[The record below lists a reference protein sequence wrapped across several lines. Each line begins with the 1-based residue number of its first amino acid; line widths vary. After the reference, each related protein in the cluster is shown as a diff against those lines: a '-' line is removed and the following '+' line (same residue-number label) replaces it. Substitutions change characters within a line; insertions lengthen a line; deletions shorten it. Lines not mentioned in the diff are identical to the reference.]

1 MSNLTTHLSVR
12 LIWNDRGWD
21 GHVCDKPNQ
30 NAYCVVNQYIREA
43 LADQKN
49 IKREVEAAAMP
60 LKELNEWQPPCCRTS
75 VAFSPIGFEI
85 IHNDPLEFRRLPSTK
100 ETILPYSVCPS
111 PYRWMREEN
120 FRQLC
125 EDEHL
130 NIRGPDD
137 PKKENGWVYEPDR
150 QIELLTNFWSRLE
163 KNTSLV
169 FFYCDQGNPL
179 DENLNRILLGVG
191 RISNIGPQHFFGKK
205 PPKYPGDYPIWSRCI
220 THDFENQGFVLPYHE
235 YLRKGYDTSNIIC
248 RIPEGATIDFSYVG
262 EHVSDDTAVGALE
275 RLLQSVQ
282 AVKDENKVSGDWSRH
297 IIWINDVLSEVWQ
310 NRGPFPGAGSVLQ
323 FLGVEV
329 GTAFQRQVLMPLLK
343 RGENAWEYLLAILE
357 GRKQCEEKEYT
368 IPMKQ
373 AAGRW
378 AAYSPSRRKLLSM
391 LVRFELTPKQVK
403 RIADADER
411 IKAGINATD
420 EELVENPYLISEMD
434 EGGPDRDVITLE
446 VIDRGMRPEGD
457 TARFLSGNEI
467 IPQDDPHRVR
477 ACAVAILKDAAA
489 NGDTL
494 LPFNEVLE
502 QIKKRFPERRACSP
516 DRELVIG
523 QQSFYQEILDFRTD
537 INPPTMALRIISELE
552 QEVANRLK
560 RRIKLKN
567 KPPRSDWS
575 WEELLKQEFG
585 EGKGSNL
592 PPEVEERARK
602 EKAKAL
608 ITLYECRFSVL
619 TGRAGTGKTS
629 VLKVFLKGLEEL
641 ESRRPILLLAPTG
654 KARVRLMERT
664 KRDDGSVRDAYTIHQ
679 LLMRNRW
686 LNPENFVL
694 RYKGGSE
701 IGAPTVI
708 IDEASM
714 IPIDLL
720 GVLFRA
726 LDLNQVSRLILVG
739 DPNQLPPIGP
749 GRPFVD
755 IVSWLK
761 ADNKEVKKLYP
772 ESFQLPAEERNACI
786 AQLTERARHEDHNS
800 LALQLADGYLSDDP
814 TPGDDDLL
822 SRVARQ
828 DVDGD
833 LEVHFWRDHLE
844 LETLLMARMKHL
856 LNLTDGNG
864 AYKLFNE
871 SIGIS
876 NVSGQEHEP
885 LKAEHWQILSPVRKQ
900 EFGTTEI
907 NRKIQAQYRGGLLN
921 KSRREW
927 KSSKKPF
934 GEQELV
940 WTDKVIQIYN
950 CRRKA
955 WPQGGGLDYVAN
967 GEIGLVTSTSDKF
980 NSLDVK
986 YSTQPEVSYRY
997 YRKDVDSNLELAY
1010 ALTVHKAQ
1018 GSDFDY
1024 VFLILPR
1031 NASTLSKELL
1041 YTGLTRFRQKMVL
1054 LIERDTDVLERLR
1067 SPQESATL
1075 LRNSNLFVMAIRPE
1089 DEDKYY
1095 ANHLIHRT
1103 AKDVLVRSKSEVIV
1117 ADTLTRLEISYEYEK
1132 KLLNKDSNPKDYR
1145 LPDFT
1150 VSYEGD
1156 IFYWEH
1162 LGMLSVPSYRQ
1173 SWERKRAWYRENGYE
1188 DQLITSEDGP
1198 DGSINVTKIEE
1209 IARKKIL
1216 LE

>member
-1 MSNLTTHLSVR
+1 VSNLTTHLSVR

-21 GHVCDKPNQ
+21 GHVCDQPDQ

-43 LADQKN
+43 LADPKN
-49 IKREVEAAAMP
+49 IKREVEAAGMP
-60 LKELNEWQPPCCRTS
+60 LRELNDWQPPCSRTA

-85 IHNDPLEFRRLPSTK
+85 IHSDPLEFRKLPPTR
-100 ETILPYSVCPS
+100 EIIPPYSVCPT

-120 FRQLC
+120 FWQLC
-125 EDEHL
+125 EEKHL
-130 NIRGPDD
+130 DIRCSDSGKKSGWIYDANI
-137 PKKENGWVYEPDR
+137 
-150 QIELLTNFWSRLE
+150 QLALLTNFWNRLE
-163 KNTSLV
+163 KNHSLV

-179 DENLNRILLGVG
+179 GENLNRILLGVG
-191 RISNIGPQHFFGKK
+191 RISNIGPQHFFDKK
-205 PPKYPGDYPIWSRCI
+205 LPEYPDNYPIWSRCI
-220 THDFENQGFVLPYHE
+220 THDFENQGFLLPYHE
-235 YLRKGYDTSNIIC
+235 YLRKGYDTSNVIC
-248 RIPEGATIDFSYVG
+248 RIPESTKLEFSYVA
-262 EHVSDDTAVGALE
+262 EHVSDDIAVGALE

-282 AVKDENKVSGDWSRH
+282 AVKDENKVLGDWSRQ
-297 IIWINDVLSEVWQ
+297 IIWINDILSEVWQ

-323 FLGVEV
+323 FLGVEI
-329 GTAFQRQVLMPLLK
+329 GTAFHRQVLMPRIN
-343 RGENAWEYLLAILE
+343 RGENSWEYLLAILE
-357 GRKQCEEKEYT
+357 GRKQCEEKEYVK
-368 IPMKQ
+368 PMNQ
-373 AAGRW
+373 AAERW
-378 AAYSPSRRKLLSM
+378 TAYSPSHRKLLSM

-434 EGGPDRDVITLE
+434 QGGPDRDIISLE
-446 VIDRGMRPEGD
+446 VIDRGMRPEID
-457 TARFLSGNEI
+457 MARFLPVNEI
-467 IPQDDPHRVR
+467 IPQDDPRRVR

-494 LPFNEVLE
+494 LQFSEVLE
-502 QIKKRFPERRACSP
+502 QIKKRFPDRRACSP

-523 QQSFYQEILDFRTD
+523 QQSFYQEALDFRID
-537 INPPTMALRIISELE
+537 INPPTMALRILSELE
-552 QEVANRLK
+552 QEVADRLK
-560 RRIKLKN
+560 RRIKRKN
-567 KPPRSDWS
+567 KPSKSGWS

-592 PPEVEERARK
+592 PPEIEERARR
-602 EKAKAL
+602 EKARAL
-608 ITLYECRFSVL
+608 NTLFECRFSVL

-629 VLKVFLKGLEEL
+629 VLRVFLKGLEEL
-641 ESRRPILLLAPTG
+641 EGRRPILLLAPTG

-664 KRDDGSVRDAYTIHQ
+664 KRDDGTVRDAYTIHQ

-686 LNPENFVL
+686 LNPQNFAL
-694 RYKGGSE
+694 RYKKGSE

-714 IPIDLL
+714 IPMDLL

-761 ADNKEVKKLYP
+761 ADDSELKKLYP
-772 ESFQLPAEERNACI
+772 EPFQLPAEERNVCL

-800 LALQLADGYLSDDP
+800 LALQLADGYLSEDP

-828 DVDGD
+828 DIKGD
-833 LEVHFWRDHLE
+833 LEVHFWRDQLE
-844 LETLLMARMKHL
+844 LETMLLARMKHL
-856 LNLTDGNG
+856 LSLTDGSE
-864 AYKLFNE
+864 AYISFNK
-871 SIGIS
+871 SLGIANNS
-876 NVSGQEHEP
+876 KGENDP
-885 LKAEHWQILSPVRKQ
+885 LKAEHWQILSPVKKQ
-900 EFGTTEI
+900 EFGTMEI
-907 NRKIQAQYRGGLLN
+907 NRKIQAQYRGGLLK
-921 KSRREW
+921 KSRRAW
-927 KSSKKPF
+927 SSKKKPF
-934 GEQELV
+934 GDQELV
-940 WTDKVIQIYN
+940 WTDKVIQTCN
-950 CRRKA
+950 CRRDA
-955 WPQGGGLDYVAN
+955 WSPGKGLDYVAN
-967 GEIGLVTSTSDKF
+967 GEIGLVVNTDYICDC
-980 NSLDVK
+980 LDVK
-986 YSTQPEVSYRY
+986 YSTQSEVSYRY
-997 YRKDVDSNLELAY
+997 YRSEVDSNLELAY

-1018 GSDFDY
+1018 GSDFNY
-1024 VFLILPR
+1024 VFFILPR
-1031 NASTLSKELL
+1031 SASTLSKELL
-1041 YTGLTRFRQKMVL
+1041 YTGLTRFRQKMIL
-1054 LIERDTDVLERLR
+1054 LIERDTDVLEQLHRPEGSEML
-1067 SPQESATL
+1067 S
-1075 LRNSNLFVMAIRPE
+1075 RNSNLFLMAIRPE

-1103 AKDVLVRSKSEVIV
+1103 AENKLVRSKSEVIV
-1117 ADTLTRLEISYEYEK
+1117 ADTLTRLGISYEYEK

-1173 SWERKRAWYRENGYE
+1173 SWERKLAWYRENGYE

-1209 IARKKIL
+1209 IARKEIL
-1216 LE
+1216 QE